1 MRWPCPMKHEL
12 EAPFHNWKLHPL
24 FLANQ
29 AWSGYKLFFPHTPG
43 IYVCILKTLSCSNC
57 LQRKPTEKED
67 AFAPY
72 LTHPKYRASISM
84 NGYWN
89 GVGIVVWYGA
99 QRMVLK
105 AWVPFKVVPKRL
117 SLWWHGLA
125 RYSFAI
131 HQLSGK
137 KDANISCGKSKL
149 LQGTPSSSPFI
160 GM

>member
-1 MRWPCPMKHEL
+1 MH
-12 EAPFHNWKLHPL
+12 WKLHFIIAKNVSIVPC
-24 FLANQ
+24 
-29 AWSGYKLFFPHTPG
+29 KPG
-43 IYVCILKTLSCSNC
+43 LVWIQIVFSTHPRYILYVCILKTLSCSNC

-125 RYSFAI
+125 RYSFAM

-149 LQGTPSSSPFI
+149 LQGTPSSSPFK